1 MADDDTRVTGKTI
14 KLNKLKSNEYHLW
27 VVKSEATFEV
37 YKCLKLVLGKE
48 PKPTP
53 DDSDEDSASVISW
66 DTRQALAREAL
77 LRSLE
82 PSDLIKVIT
91 VKDSAPAIW
100 KRLKDKYGKSLD
112 FEYIRV
118 NSEFQALRKDSKTS
132 MNDHIDKFNN
142 FLQLVN
148 YNRPKE
154 ISESTK
160 ASTNLNFLQSLGK
173 DWEIW
178 GMAKGKLIRSQPT
191 AELMA
196 EVRAVAMRVN
206 TASQAETATS
216 EQSQEVKAL
225 ASRFD
230 GGSQSRDGNRKWKR
244 NRDGNKGSGK
254 NHGKPY
260 QGGKNRGNGGKNR
273 GRKASFNPHKF
284 CVTHQAQGHDEFE
297 CRKAARDKDGNN
309 GNNNGNGNGNGN
321 SES

>member
-1 MADDDTRVTGKTI
+1 MADDDTRVTGKAI
-14 KLNKLKSNEYHLW
+14 KLNKLKPNEYRLW
-27 VVKSEATFEV
+27 VVQSEATFEV

-53 DDSDEDSASVISW
+53 SPDDSDDESASVTSW
-66 DTRQALAREAL
+66 DTRHALAREAL

-100 KRLKDKYGKSLD
+100 KRLADEYGKSLD

-132 MNDHIDKFNN
+132 MNNHINKFNSL
-142 FLQLVN
+142 LQMVD

-154 ISESTK
+154 IPESTK
-160 ASTNLNFLQSLGK
+160 ASTNLYFLQSLGK

-196 EVRAVAMRVN
+196 EVRALAM
-206 TASQAETATS
+206 
-216 EQSQEVKAL
+216 
-225 ASRFD
+225 
-230 GGSQSRDGNRKWKR
+230 
-244 NRDGNKGSGK
+244 
-254 NHGKPY
+254 
-260 QGGKNRGNGGKNR
+260 
-273 GRKASFNPHKF
+273 
-284 CVTHQAQGHDEFE
+284 
-297 CRKAARDKDGNN
+297 
-309 GNNNGNGNGNGN
+309 
-321 SES
+321 

>member
-14 KLNKLKSNEYHLW
+14 KLNKLKPNEYRLW
-27 VVKSEATFEV
+27 VVQSEATFEV

-53 DDSDEDSASVISW
+53 SPDDSDDESASVTSW
-66 DTRQALAREAL
+66 DTRHALAREAL

-100 KRLKDKYGKSLD
+100 KRLADEYGKSLD

-132 MNDHIDKFNN
+132 MNDHINKFNSL
-142 FLQLVN
+142 LQMVD

-154 ISESTK
+154 IPESTK
-160 ASTNLNFLQSLGK
+160 ASTNLYFLQSLGK

-196 EVRAVAMRVN
+196 EVRALAM
-206 TASQAETATS
+206 
-216 EQSQEVKAL
+216 
-225 ASRFD
+225 
-230 GGSQSRDGNRKWKR
+230 
-244 NRDGNKGSGK
+244 
-254 NHGKPY
+254 
-260 QGGKNRGNGGKNR
+260 
-273 GRKASFNPHKF
+273 
-284 CVTHQAQGHDEFE
+284 
-297 CRKAARDKDGNN
+297 
-309 GNNNGNGNGNGN
+309 
-321 SES
+321 